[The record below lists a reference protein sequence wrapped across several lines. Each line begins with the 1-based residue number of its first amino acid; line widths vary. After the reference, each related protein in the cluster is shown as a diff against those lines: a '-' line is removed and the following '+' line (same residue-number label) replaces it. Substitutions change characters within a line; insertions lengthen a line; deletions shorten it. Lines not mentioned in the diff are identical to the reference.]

1 MSNEVIRKGE
11 AVTLGLWLLSWLC
24 RNKQEGWL
32 THKCITRV
40 PSASG
45 ESWGLGWGLLDV
57 GSASTG
63 SVHAKEL

>member
-24 RNKQEGWL
+24 RDKQEGWL
-32 THKCITRV
+32 KHTV